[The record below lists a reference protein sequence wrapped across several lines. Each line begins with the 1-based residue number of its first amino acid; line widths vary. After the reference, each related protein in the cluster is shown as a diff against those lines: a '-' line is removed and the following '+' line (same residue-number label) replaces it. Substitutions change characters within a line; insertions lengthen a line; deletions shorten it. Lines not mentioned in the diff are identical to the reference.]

1 VVFAIPSFLTLLL
14 FGGLFLGGCG
24 VGDGPAAPAETQSA
38 VFDTGDGKPESLVL
52 GLSLYLLVDNKE
64 SPDPALS
71 SARDEEGLSE
81 ILDGMNA
88 IWSQA
93 NIRLELGTLATLV
106 VPEAVLRDLL
116 AGDLHSFFAEL
127 GNSIVLPGAGLIN
140 GFYVRS
146 LGGPNG
152 ITVGGTRSFFVMDT
166 PSVLDRRVSSHE
178 VGHILGLRHTLS
190 DRGRLLYPGTNGMRL
205 TPEEARVARYVALE
219 LIKAGK

>member
-1 VVFAIPSFLTLLL
+1 
-14 FGGLFLGGCG
+14 
-24 VGDGPAAPAETQSA
+24 
-38 VFDTGDGKPESLVL
+38 
-52 GLSLYLLVDNKE
+52 
-64 SPDPALS
+64 
-71 SARDEEGLSE
+71 
-81 ILDGMNA
+81 MNA

-93 NIRLELGTLATLV
+93 DIRLELETLAALE
-106 VPEAVLRDLL
+106 VPEAVLRDLM

-127 GNSIVLPGAGLIN
+127 GDGIVLPGAGAIN

-152 ITVGGTRSFFVMDT
+152 ITAGGTRSFFVMDT

-205 TPEEARVARYVALE
+205 TREEADVARHAARE
-219 LIKAGK
+219 LIKAGN